1 MKEFMKRPLFLLL
14 LALTFCGMQ
23 LVAQTKAP
31 ASNSQSQPANR
42 RPPQAKTQQEF
53 KDYNAA
59 YAITGGEAMEKAAS
73 DFAAKYPESELRP
86 YLFAKAMHEYQNENN
101 SPKMLAAGEKVLLVD
116 PDNSVAL
123 VLTATV
129 LADNLSDGDAD
140 RQKKIDE
147 IKKNSEHALQTID
160 TALVSPAN
168 ATPEQITAYKGTLQS
183 MAHSALGIMALKSA
197 DDAGAEKEL
206 KAAASLNPGP
216 SDPYIWYH
224 LALAQDHQKKYDEAI
239 VSINQ
244 ALKNTGAN
252 ADLGQ
257 LAQSER
263 ERLLLLTKA
272 GATPQTQPPK

>member
-1 MKEFMKRPLFLLL
+1 MKKPLFLLL
-14 LALTFCGMQ
+14 LALVFSGMQ
-23 LVAQTKAP
+23 SVAQTKTP
-31 ASNSQSQPANR
+31 ASGTQNQPASR

-53 KDYNAA
+53 KDYNTA
-59 YAITGGEAMEKAAS
+59 YAITGGDAMEKAAS
-73 DFAAKYPESELRP
+73 DFTAKYPESELRP
-86 YLFAKAMHEYQNENN
+86 YLYAKAMHEYQNENN
-101 SPKMLAAGEKVLLVD
+101 SPKMLAAGEKVLQVD

-129 LADNLSDGDAD
+129 LADNLADGDAD

-147 IKKNSEHALQTID
+147 IKKNSAHALQTID

-168 ATPEQITAYKGTLQS
+168 ATPEQITAYKATLQS
-183 MAHSALGIMALKSA
+183 MAHSALGIMALKSG

-206 KAAASLNPGP
+206 KASSSLNAGTP
-216 SDPYIWYH
+216 DPYVWYH

-244 ALKNTGAN
+244 ALKNTGSN

-263 ERLLLLTKA
+263 DRLLLLTKA
-272 GATPQTQPPK
+272 AAPTGNTPPPK